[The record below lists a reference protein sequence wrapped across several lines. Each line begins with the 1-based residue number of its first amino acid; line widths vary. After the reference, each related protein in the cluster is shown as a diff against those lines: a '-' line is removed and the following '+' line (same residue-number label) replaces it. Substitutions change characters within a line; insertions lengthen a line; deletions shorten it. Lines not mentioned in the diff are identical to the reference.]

1 MNDNSVGQS
10 VVRLEDDRL
19 LTGRGTFSGNLR
31 FEGELFAA
39 FVRSP
44 HAHADIILFD
54 LGDACQMPGVV
65 AIYTGEDTAHLGAIP
80 TINPVTSSDGSAM
93 IEPPRPVLAK
103 DRVRYVGESVAM
115 VVAQTAALA
124 REAAD
129 AVFVEYAERPAAI
142 GEYAALEPDAP
153 LVWDEAPGN
162 LCYDWSAG
170 NGDDVDAA
178 FAAADH
184 RSELSFLGNKIHYA
198 AVETRVAIATPAG
211 GGITL
216 YCPSQGAHLLQMLIA
231 ERVFA
236 KPKDWLRVV
245 TGDVGGG
252 FGPKFFAYPEHAAV
266 VFAAGTLDCPVRWE
280 SGRDEAFLSDVQSRA
295 QSAKVEL
302 ALDAAGKFTAFR
314 ISAVGDLGAYLSTF
328 GPGILTTGMARVV
341 SGSYAI
347 PAIHLRV
354 RGAFT
359 NTVPVD
365 AFRGS
370 GSVDPA
376 TMLERIVDIAAAET
390 GRDPMKLRRLNLLP
404 ESAMPHT
411 TPVGMVYDSG
421 NYEAVFDAALKK
433 ADWAGFPAR
442 RTASEA
448 AGRRRGIGISLYVH
462 GTGGIADEQAVV
474 EVDPG
479 GFVTA
484 LAGGQSGGQGHETIF
499 AQLVA
504 DEFGVPYGDVRVV
517 EGDTAVIPRGGG
529 TGGSSSTVISGA
541 TLSRAAERA
550 AEKGRELAA
559 YVLEAAV
566 ADIELKRGEYRITG
580 TDRAIGLY
588 ELAARASELEDLP
601 ADLQGGIEGQSRF
614 EDQKGTFPQ
623 GCIICEVEVDPDTG
637 EIIVER
643 ITSALDAGSMI
654 NPALVAGQMHGG
666 IVQGISQTLWE
677 ECVHAPDS
685 GQLLT
690 GSWMDYVVPRAE
702 DLPEIDHVSLESPS
716 PNNRLGAK
724 GVGEL
729 GSIGAPAAAANA
741 VFNALGMSASP
752 KLSLPLT
759 SEKIWRLLQS
769 KTV

>member
-1 MNDNSVGQS
+1 MNDTSVGQP
-10 VVRLEDDRL
+10 VVRLEDERL
-19 LTGRGTFSGNLR
+19 LTGRGSFSANLR
-31 FEGELFAA
+31 FESEMFAA

-44 HAHADIILFD
+44 HAHADIVLFD
-54 LGDACQMPGVV
+54 PAEACRMPGVT
-65 AIYTGEDTAHLGAIP
+65 AIYTAEDTGHLGAIP

-93 IEPPRPVLAK
+93 IEPARPVLAK

-115 VVAQTAALA
+115 VIATTAARA

-129 AVFVEYAERPAAI
+129 AVFVEYAERPAAV
-142 GEYAALEPDAP
+142 GEYAALREDAP
-153 LVWDEAPGN
+153 LIWDEAPGN

-170 NGDDVDAA
+170 NGDAAEAA

-184 RSELSFLGNKIHYA
+184 RAELEFIGNKVHYA
-198 AVETRVAIATPAG
+198 AVETRVAIAKPAD

-216 YCPSQGAHLLQMLIA
+216 YCPSQGVHLLQMLIA
-231 ERVFA
+231 ERVFT
-236 KPKDWLRVV
+236 KPKEWLRVV

-266 VFAAGTLDCPVRWE
+266 VFAAEALNCPIRWE

-347 PAIHLRV
+347 PAISLRV

-376 TMLERIVDIAAAET
+376 TMLERVVDVAAAQT
-390 GRDPMKLRRLNLLP
+390 ARDPMALRRFNLLP
-404 ESAMPHT
+404 ESAMPYT

-421 NYEAVFDAALKK
+421 DYGAVYDAALDK
-433 ADWAGFPAR
+433 ADWSGFAAR
-442 RTASEA
+442 RAASEA
-448 AGRRRGIGISLYVH
+448 AGRKRGIGISLYVH
-462 GTGGIADEQAVV
+462 GTGGIADEQAIV
-474 EVDPG
+474 EVHTD
-479 GFVTA
+479 GFVSA
-484 LAGGQSGGQGHETIF
+484 LAGGQAGGQGHETIF

-504 DEFGVPYGDVRVV
+504 AEFGVPYDEVRVI
-517 EGDTAVIPRGGG
+517 EGDTAVVPRGGG

-550 AEKGRELAA
+550 ADKGRELAA
-559 YVLEAAV
+559 HYLEAAV
-566 ADIELKRGEYRITG
+566 ADIELERGKYRIIG

-588 ELAARASELEDLP
+588 DLAAKAATGDGLP
-601 ADLQGGIEGQSRF
+601 ADLRGGIEGQSRF
-614 EDQKGTFPQ
+614 EDQKATFPQ
-623 GCIICEVEVDPDTG
+623 GCIICEVEIDPETG
-637 EIIVER
+637 EVAVER
-643 ITSALDAGSMI
+643 VTSVLDAGNMI
-654 NPALVAGQMHGG
+654 NPALVAAQMHGG
-666 IVQGISQTLWE
+666 IVQGIGQALWE
-677 ECVHAPDS
+677 DVVHAPDT

-702 DLPEIDHVSLESPS
+702 DLPEIDHVSFVSPS
-716 PNNRLGAK
+716 PNNRLGVK

-741 VFNALGMSASP
+741 VFDALGLSAATE
-752 KLSLPLT
+752 LSLPLT
-759 SEKIWRLLQS
+759 SEKVWRLLQS
-769 KTV
+769 DNA